1 MEELDHQYSEKAGR
15 GLVLYGSNDPEEL
28 VGECIQQLEE
38 PLTDPFTEE
47 EFLVQ
52 SRGMATWLQLKIAE
66 KKEIFAHARFRF
78 QEEAIWMILRG
89 FLGRGPERNPYT
101 KEGLAWKIFGLLPGL
116 MQEHAPSFQPLGEY
130 LGPHSDRDGNRTFRL
145 CRQIAT
151 LYDSYLTYRPEM
163 ILDWNGRDFPVG
175 RDRWQGILWH
185 ALRQSLGFET
195 LPEKVEQLRQMS
207 EPKRADWLP
216 ERLSVFGVSTMP
228 PLFLDVLQ
236 AYGQFLSLKI
246 FSLQPAPVFWGEVE
260 SEKWKL
266 RALKRA
272 ELQAGY
278 PVDERFL
285 SDRSGNPLIGSIGKT
300 GREFFNLLVD
310 RNAHDVALTFRIPK
324 GNQLLARLQRWIFD
338 ALNEEEEPKIQPRP
352 EDQSLIINSCHG
364 HMREVEVL
372 RDYLLRRFEGD
383 GSLKPRDILVMMPS
397 PEEYAPYIRAVFG
410 GMEEGMPPDFP
421 YSIVDREPR
430 RESHLID
437 YLFDLLDFFEGRATN
452 REVLDLMD
460 SLPSRS
466 KNEWEDTDMEIFRQW
481 IEDCHAYWGFSANH
495 REHCGSTATHE
506 HTWRHALDR
515 MALGF
520 CFRGHGSKLWEGILP
535 YDEIEGEHTIRFSQF
550 SRFLSS
556 LASLE
561 KQSRGDKSLFDWA
574 NWLDDLAGEFFPL
587 NDANLL
593 DRRKIDEAITS
604 LTLEYHELAGEGKV
618 PLRVIRYHLGNVLE
632 VGSPQGRF
640 LTQGVTFSGLR
651 PMRSISAR
659 IICILGLNAEAFPRQ
674 NRTPSFDLSGD
685 RRPGDRSFREDDRYL
700 FLETLWC
707 AKDFLYLSYVGQ
719 SIRQAQDVP
728 PSVVINE
735 LLDGLDEIAEWKDS
749 EGNSI
754 RAMDAMVR
762 KQTLHAFGADNFQG
776 DQLPRSYSLPNLKA
790 SRALLAPQKKLFPFV
805 VAENHPD
812 IEDSKQDLSMG
823 ELVEFFSNPSKA
835 YLKYS
840 LGMKLWDEEASPP
853 DFEPLE
859 IDSLEKY
866 KIMSRMVEVVGS
878 GKNLSDLYQLEKA
891 EGRLPPGNLG
901 EVWFGEAEREVGAF
915 LAQWQSVLVPSAG
928 DPLQF
933 EERYDHMR
941 FRGEIPP
948 LRNGKHV
955 LFRCAKKLSGKD
967 RVRLW
972 IEHLIGC
979 AASGAKPFESQFVCA
994 DKKYLHA
1001 QPVPEEEARRL
1012 IQELLAVR
1020 QSGLQRPVP
1029 FFPNSSY
1036 AYFEKINRAG
1046 LSADSAEELVERGH
1060 LSALAEAQKAWDGM
1074 SFKGREIPGEGKDFS
1089 NQTCFGKSPFAGERF
1104 SQLAELFFRNLDRFV
1119 EERSSG

>member
-1 MEELDHQYSEKAGR
+1 MDELQHRYLASSGR
-15 GLVLYGSNDPEEL
+15 GFVLFGSNDPDQLVEEC
-28 VGECIQQLEE
+28 VRQLEE
-38 PLTDPFTEE
+38 PLSNPFREE

-52 SRGMATWLQLKIAE
+52 SRGMGTWLQLKIAE
-66 KKEIFAHARFRF
+66 KKGIFAHARFRF

-89 FLGRGPERNPYT
+89 FLGSGSERNPYT
-101 KEGLAWKIFGLLPGL
+101 KEGLAWKVFGLLPGL
-116 MQEHAPSFQPLGEY
+116 MQEHSQSFQPLGEY
-130 LGPHSDRDGNRTFRL
+130 LGGKADWDGNRAFRL

-163 ILDWNGRDFPVG
+163 ILNWNGKDFPSG
-175 RDRWQGILWH
+175 SDRWQGILWH
-185 ALRQSLGFET
+185 AVRQSLGFET
-195 LPEKVEQLRQMS
+195 LPEKVEQIRQLPK
-207 EPKRADWLP
+207 PKRADWLP

-236 AYGQFLSLKI
+236 AYGQFRPLKI

-272 ELQAGY
+272 ELQAGH
-278 PVDERFL
+278 PVDESIL
-285 SDRSGNPLIGSIGKT
+285 SDRAGNQLIGSLGKT
-300 GREFFNLLVD
+300 GREFFNMLVD
-310 RNAHDVALTFRIPK
+310 RNAHDEPLCFRDAK
-324 GNQLLARLQRWIFD
+324 GNRLLARLQRWIFD
-338 ALNEEEEPKIQPRP
+338 ALNEKEEPTIQPEP

-372 RDYLLRRFEGD
+372 RDYLLRRFEED
-383 GSLKPRDILVMMPS
+383 SSLQPRDVLVMMPT
-397 PEEYAPYIRAVFG
+397 PEEYAPYIRAVFS
-410 GMEEGMPPDFP
+410 GMEEGMPRGFP

-430 RESHLID
+430 MESHLID

-452 REVLDLMD
+452 REVLGLID

-466 KNEWEDTDMEIFRQW
+466 KNEWEDTDMEIFREW
-481 IEDCHAYWGFSANH
+481 IGGCHAYWGFSADH

-520 CFRGHGSKLWEGILP
+520 CFRGHDQKLWEGTLP
-535 YDEIEGEHTIRFSQF
+535 YDEIEGENTIRFAQF
-550 SRFLSS
+550 SRFLLN
-556 LASLE
+556 LADLE
-561 KQSRGDKSLFDWA
+561 KQARGDQTLLFWSS
-574 NWLDDLAGEFFPL
+574 WLTRLSNEFFPQS
-587 NDANLL
+587 DATLL
-593 DRRKIDEAITS
+593 DRRKIDEAVES
-604 LTLEYHELAGEGKV
+604 LSSEYHKLAGEGKV
-618 PLRVIRYHLGNVLE
+618 PLRVIRYHLSNVLE
-632 VGSPQGRF
+632 IGSPQGRF

-659 IICILGLNAEAFPRQ
+659 VICIMGLNADAFPRQ

-685 RRPGDRSFREDDRYL
+685 RRPGDRSSREDDRYL

-719 SIRQAQDVP
+719 SIRQAQEIP

-735 LLDGLDEIAEWKDS
+735 LLDGLDEIAEWKDQH
-749 EGNSI
+749 GNSI
-754 RAMDAMVR
+754 RAVNAVVQR
-762 KQTLHAFGADNFQG
+762 QTLHPYGSDNYKG
-776 DQLPRSYSLPNLKA
+776 ERLPRSYSLPNLKA
-790 SRALLAPQKKLFPFV
+790 ARALLDPQKKVFPFV
-805 VAENHPD
+805 SLENSHD
-812 IEDSKQDLSMG
+812 IEDSKKDLSVR

-859 IDSLEKY
+859 IESLNKY
-866 KIMSRMVEVVGS
+866 KLMSRMVEVVGTGEDIS
-878 GKNLSDLYQLEKA
+878 HLYELEQA

-901 EVWFGEAEREVGAF
+901 KVWFGEAEREVSAF
-915 LAQWQSVLVPSAG
+915 LEQWQHMLVPPVG
-928 DPLQF
+928 DPLIH
-933 EERYDHMR
+933 EEMYEELL

-955 LFRCAKKLSGKD
+955 LFRCSKKINGKD

-972 IEHLIGC
+972 IEHLTGC
-979 AASGAKPFESQFVCA
+979 AASGNEAFETVFVCG

-1001 QPVPEEEARRL
+1001 RPVPAEEARKL
-1012 IQELLAVR
+1012 IKDLLHVR
-1020 QSGLQRPVP
+1020 QSGLQKPIP
-1029 FFPNSSY
+1029 FFPNSSF
-1036 AYFEKINRAG
+1036 AYFEKIKSAG
-1046 LSADSAEELVERGH
+1046 LSRDSTDEQADLAKRN
-1060 LSALAEAQKAWDGM
+1060 ALQEAQKLWEGIK
-1074 SFKGREIPGEGKDFS
+1074 FKGGGIPGDGKDFS
-1089 NQTCFGKSPFAGERF
+1089 NQTCFGKSPFAEERF
-1104 SQLAELFFRNLDRFV
+1104 AQLADQIFIKFDQFV
-1119 EERSSG
+1119 EERS